1 MKKATSVLILS
12 AALTLSLSSVA
23 LAGQWKQNDTGWWW
37 AEDDGSYPQNTWL
50 WLDGN
55 QDGNSEC
62 YYFDSNGYL
71 AVNTTI
77 DGWQVDS
84 NGCWIQNG
92 QVQVSAASPADPAF
106 LALKAATERSQAVFK
121 QGIDANY
128 VINMDMNVFDVPASS
143 SASGVLKMS
152 IPDNGDMKYLMDMDM
167 NMSILDETQEIRTFY
182 TNDYLYMDIDGE
194 KRKYYA
200 PFSSAAQEANQFS
213 MMSPDSMAYIQDV
226 SMADNG
232 NGTTTIYYT
241 TNHAE
246 MNTMLES
253 MMGSLESAY
262 PGGFSS
268 VTIQTCKG
276 EMTLDSAGT
285 VIQERAVIDMTA
297 VSSEG
302 KSMPHHIFMEMNYNN
317 PGQPVT
323 ISLPSTEGYET
334 FSHLF

>member
-106 LALKAATERSQAVFK
+106 LTLKAATERSQASLE

-128 VINMDMNVFDVPASS
+128 VMNMDMTIYDTPISVSV
-143 SASGVLKMS
+143 SGAMKMTN
-152 IPDNGDMKYLMDMDM
+152 PNNADMKYLMDMNIHM
-167 NMSILDETQEIRTFY
+167 LGETMAMRTFY
-182 TNDYLYMDIDGE
+182 TNDYLYMDMDGQ
-194 KRKYYA
+194 KMKAYT
-200 PFSSAAQEANQFS
+200 PLSSAMQEVNQFS
-213 MMSPDSMAYIQDV
+213 MMSMDSMAYIQDV

-241 TNHAE
+241 TNNAE
-246 MNTMLES
+246 MNAILENMMNS
-253 MMGSLESAY
+253 MESAY
-262 PGGFSS
+262 PDGSS
-268 VTIQTCKG
+268 NVTFQTCKG

-285 VIQERAVIDMTA
+285 VIQERVLMDMTA
-297 VSSEG
+297 SSEG
-302 KSMPHHIFMEMNYNN
+302 VDMPYHIFMEMNYNN

-323 ISLPSTEGYET
+323 ISLPSTEGYEDI
-334 FSHLF
+334 SQL

>member
-106 LALKAATERSQAVFK
+106 LALKAATERSQASLER
-121 QGIDANY
+121 GIDANY
-128 VINMDMNVFDVPASS
+128 VMNMDMTIYDTPISVSV
-143 SASGVLKMS
+143 SGAMKMTN
-152 IPDNGDMKYLMDMDM
+152 PNNADMKYLMDMNIHM
-167 NMSILDETQEIRTFY
+167 LGETMAMRTFY
-182 TNDYLYMDIDGE
+182 TNDYLYLDMDGQ
-194 KRKYYA
+194 KMKAYT
-200 PFSSAAQEANQFS
+200 PLSSAMQEVNQFS
-213 MMSPDSMAYIQDV
+213 MMSMDSMAYIQDV

-241 TNHAE
+241 TNNAE
-246 MNTMLES
+246 MNAILENMMNS
-253 MMGSLESAY
+253 MESAY
-262 PGGFSS
+262 PDGSS
-268 VTIQTCKG
+268 NVTFQTCKG

-285 VIQERAVIDMTA
+285 VIQERVLMDMTA
-297 VSSEG
+297 SSEG
-302 KSMPHHIFMEMNYNN
+302 VDMPYHIFMEMNYNN

-323 ISLPSTEGYET
+323 ISLPSTEGYEDI
-334 FSHLF
+334 SQL

>member
-106 LALKAATERSQAVFK
+106 LALKAATERSQASLE

-128 VINMDMNVFDVPASS
+128 VMNMDMTIYGTPISVSV
-143 SASGVLKMS
+143 SGAMKMTN
-152 IPDNGDMKYLMDMDM
+152 PNNADMKYLMDMNIHM
-167 NMSILDETQEIRTFY
+167 LGETMAMRTFY
-182 TNDYLYMDIDGE
+182 TNDYLYMDMDGQ
-194 KRKYYA
+194 KMKAYT
-200 PFSSAAQEANQFS
+200 PLSSAMQEVNQFS
-213 MMSPDSMAYIQDV
+213 MMSMDSMAYIQDV

-241 TNHAE
+241 TNNAE
-246 MNTMLES
+246 MNAILENMMNS
-253 MMGSLESAY
+253 MESAY
-262 PGGFSS
+262 PDGSS
-268 VTIQTCKG
+268 NVTFQTCKG

-285 VIQERAVIDMTA
+285 VIQERVLMDMTA
-297 VSSEG
+297 SSEG
-302 KSMPHHIFMEMNYNN
+302 VDMPYHIFMEMNYKN

-323 ISLPSTEGYET
+323 ISLPSTEGYEDI
-334 FSHLF
+334 SQL

>member
-106 LALKAATERSQAVFK
+106 LALKAATERSQASLE

-128 VINMDMNVFDVPASS
+128 VMNMDMTIYDTPISVSV
-143 SASGVLKMS
+143 SGAMKMTN
-152 IPDNGDMKYLMDMDM
+152 PNNADMKYLMDMNIHM
-167 NMSILDETQEIRTFY
+167 LGETMAMRTFY
-182 TNDYLYMDIDGE
+182 TNDYLYMDMDGQ
-194 KRKYYA
+194 KMKAYT
-200 PFSSAAQEANQFS
+200 PLSSAMQEVNQFS
-213 MMSPDSMAYIQDV
+213 MMSMDSMAYIQDF

-241 TNHAE
+241 TNNAE
-246 MNTMLES
+246 MNAILENMMNS
-253 MMGSLESAY
+253 MESAY
-262 PGGFSS
+262 PDGSS
-268 VTIQTCKG
+268 NVTFQACKG

-285 VIQERAVIDMTA
+285 VIQERVLMDMTA
-297 VSSEG
+297 SSEG
-302 KSMPHHIFMEMNYNN
+302 VDMPYHIFMEMNYKN

-323 ISLPSTEGYET
+323 ISLPSTEGYEDI
-334 FSHLF
+334 SQL

>member
-106 LALKAATERSQAVFK
+106 LALKAATERSQASLE

-128 VINMDMNVFDVPASS
+128 VMNMDMTIYDTPISVSV
-143 SASGVLKMS
+143 SGAMKMTN
-152 IPDNGDMKYLMDMDM
+152 PNNADMKYLMDMNIHM
-167 NMSILDETQEIRTFY
+167 LGETMAMRTFY
-182 TNDYLYMDIDGE
+182 TNDYLYMDMDSQ
-194 KRKYYA
+194 KMKAYT
-200 PFSSAAQEANQFS
+200 PLSSAMQEVNQFS
-213 MMSPDSMAYIQDV
+213 MMSMDSMAYIQDV

-241 TNHAE
+241 TNNAE
-246 MNTMLES
+246 MNAILENMMNS
-253 MMGSLESAY
+253 MESTYPDGSSN
-262 PGGFSS
+262 
-268 VTIQTCKG
+268 VTFQACKG

-285 VIQERAVIDMTA
+285 VIQERVLMDMTA
-297 VSSEG
+297 SSEG
-302 KSMPHHIFMEMNYNN
+302 VDMPYHIFMEMNYNN

-323 ISLPSTEGYET
+323 ISLPSTEGYEDI
-334 FSHLF
+334 SQL

>member
-106 LALKAATERSQAVFK
+106 LALKAATERSQASLE

-128 VINMDMNVFDVPASS
+128 VMNMDMTIYGTPISVSV
-143 SASGVLKMS
+143 SGAMKMTN
-152 IPDNGDMKYLMDMDM
+152 PNNADMKYLMDMNIHM
-167 NMSILDETQEIRTFY
+167 LGETMAMRTFY
-182 TNDYLYMDIDGE
+182 TNDYLYMDMDGQ
-194 KRKYYA
+194 KMKAYT
-200 PFSSAAQEANQFS
+200 PLSSAMQEVNQFS
-213 MMSPDSMAYIQDV
+213 MMSMDSMAYIQDV

-241 TNHAE
+241 TNNAE
-246 MNTMLES
+246 MNAILENMMNS
-253 MMGSLESAY
+253 MESAY
-262 PGGFSS
+262 PDGSS
-268 VTIQTCKG
+268 NVTFQTCKG

-285 VIQERAVIDMTA
+285 VIQERVLMDMTA
-297 VSSEG
+297 SSEG
-302 KSMPHHIFMEMNYNN
+302 VDMPYHIFMEMNYNN

-323 ISLPSTEGYET
+323 ISLPSTEGYEDI
-334 FSHLF
+334 SQL

>member
-106 LALKAATERSQAVFK
+106 LALKAATERSQASLE

-128 VINMDMNVFDVPASS
+128 VMNMDMTIYGTPISVSV
-143 SASGVLKMS
+143 SGAMKMTN
-152 IPDNGDMKYLMDMDM
+152 PNNADMKYLMDMNIHM
-167 NMSILDETQEIRTFY
+167 LGETMAMRTFY
-182 TNDYLYMDIDGE
+182 TNDYLYMDMDGQ
-194 KRKYYA
+194 KMKAYT
-200 PFSSAAQEANQFS
+200 PLSSAMQEVNQFS
-213 MMSPDSMAYIQDV
+213 MMSMDSMAYIQDV

-241 TNHAE
+241 TNNAE
-246 MNTMLES
+246 MNAILENMMNS
-253 MMGSLESAY
+253 MESA
-262 PGGFSS
+262 
-268 VTIQTCKG
+268 
-276 EMTLDSAGT
+276 
-285 VIQERAVIDMTA
+285 
-297 VSSEG
+297 
-302 KSMPHHIFMEMNYNN
+302 
-317 PGQPVT
+317 
-323 ISLPSTEGYET
+323 
-334 FSHLF
+334 

>member
-106 LALKAATERSQAVFK
+106 LALKAATERSQASLE

-128 VINMDMNVFDVPASS
+128 VMNMDMTIYDTPISVSV
-143 SASGVLKMS
+143 SGAMKMTN
-152 IPDNGDMKYLMDMDM
+152 PNNADMKYLMDMNIHM
-167 NMSILDETQEIRTFY
+167 LGETMAMRTFY
-182 TNDYLYMDIDGE
+182 TNDYLYMDMDGQ
-194 KRKYYA
+194 KMKAYT
-200 PFSSAAQEANQFS
+200 PLSSAMQEVNQFS
-213 MMSPDSMAYIQDV
+213 MMSMDSMAYIQDV

-241 TNHAE
+241 TNNAE
-246 MNTMLES
+246 MNAILENMMNS
-253 MMGSLESAY
+253 MESAY
-262 PGGFSS
+262 PDGSS
-268 VTIQTCKG
+268 NVTFQTCKG

-285 VIQERAVIDMTA
+285 VIQERVLMDMTA
-297 VSSEG
+297 SSEG
-302 KSMPHHIFMEMNYNN
+302 VDMPYHIFMEMNYKN

-323 ISLPSTEGYET
+323 ISLPSTEGYEDI
-334 FSHLF
+334 SQL

>member
-106 LALKAATERSQAVFK
+106 LALKAATERSQASLE

-128 VINMDMNVFDVPASS
+128 VMNMDMTIYGTPISVSV
-143 SASGVLKMS
+143 SGAMKMTN
-152 IPDNGDMKYLMDMDM
+152 PNNADMKYLMDMNIHM
-167 NMSILDETQEIRTFY
+167 LGENMAMRTFY
-182 TNDYLYMDIDGE
+182 TNDYLYMDMDGQ
-194 KRKYYA
+194 KMKAYT
-200 PFSSAAQEANQFS
+200 PLSSAMQEVNQFS
-213 MMSPDSMAYIQDV
+213 MMSMDSMAYIQDV

-241 TNHAE
+241 TNNAE
-246 MNTMLES
+246 MNAILENMMNS
-253 MMGSLESAY
+253 MESAY
-262 PGGFSS
+262 PDGSS
-268 VTIQTCKG
+268 NVTFQTCKG

-285 VIQERAVIDMTA
+285 VIQERVLMDMTA
-297 VSSEG
+297 SSEG
-302 KSMPHHIFMEMNYNN
+302 VDMPYHIFMEMNYNN

-323 ISLPSTEGYET
+323 ISLPSTEGYEDI
-334 FSHLF
+334 SQL